1 MTSQLKT
8 HLEHNIETV
17 ELLPG
22 IAPGKISTNDPL
34 LNINH
39 IAAKSNT
46 YATTFELMLD
56 MLVYIVFS
64 GRAITWEDIQE
75 NVADKHKRTLTRQLR
90 ALKELG
96 YLENGGI
103 SKNRIQTFFA
113 TEKSKQLFGFKPGVE
128 KK

>member
-1 MTSQLKT
+1 MISQLKT
-8 HLEHNIETV
+8 DLEQNIETI
-17 ELLPG
+17 ELLPS
-22 IAPGKISTNDPL
+22 ITPDKVSINQNPL
-34 LNINH
+34 DINH
-39 IAAKSNT
+39 TATKSNT
-46 YATTFELMLD
+46 YAITFELMLD

-75 NVADKHKRTLTRQLR
+75 NVADKHKRTLIRQLR

-113 TEKSKQLFGFKPGVE
+113 TEKSKQLFGFKQGVE
-128 KK
+128 KR